1 MKIEKITDTFVNEFD
16 AQTQGCADD
25 CKVYRGK
32 TYDDIK
38 ADYPEYREHY
48 GYDQEENRYL
58 LQRDGYYCY
67 RNLTPK
73 GTIYW

>member
-25 CKVYRGK
+25 CTVYRGK

-38 ADYPEYREHY
+38 ADYVDWRYHY
-48 GYDQEENRYL
+48 GYDRDENRESL
-58 LQRDGYYCY
+58 RINGYYCY
-67 RNLTPK
+67 RDKTPK